1 MSANSESVS
10 VHVKLTIKPSCIESF
25 LEALKPTLDA
35 TVAEPL
41 NTFFEL
47 YRQEK
52 EPGVF
57 RIVENWNATADYLIN
72 VSGQPP
78 PAKYSLRPWLD
89 R

>member
-1 MSANSESVS
+1 MSTNSESVS

-72 VSGQPP
+72 VSSQPSP
-78 PAKYSLRPWLD
+78 HPTIFISTLA
-89 R
+89 